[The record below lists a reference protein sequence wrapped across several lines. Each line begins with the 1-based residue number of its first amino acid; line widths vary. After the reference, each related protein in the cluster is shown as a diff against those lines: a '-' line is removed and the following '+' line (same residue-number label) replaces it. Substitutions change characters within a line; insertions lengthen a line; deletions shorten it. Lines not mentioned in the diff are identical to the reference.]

1 MRYLSKFIQVLGIL
15 LAGGVSF
22 FVAMTWLRP
31 ALVGPDS
38 IAEPV
43 LREATSSTAAVKST
57 PAVKGISAQREIA
70 LVVPQSSRTVHE
82 SNGDAFATQNWLPA
96 PPIVKAPPP
105 PPPPLPVAPVAPP
118 LPFVYLGLI
127 ERGNAKPQ
135 AFLAKGDSMLVVVAG
150 DALETV
156 YRVESLSAQQIVLT
170 HLPTNT
176 TQTLTAPGNQK

>member
-1 MRYLSKFIQVLGIL
+1 MRHLSKFIQVLGIL
-15 LAGGVSF
+15 LAGAVSF

-43 LREATSSTAAVKST
+43 LREALVSAVAAKSA
-57 PAVKGISAQREIA
+57 PAVRSVAAQREIV

-82 SNGDAFATQNWLPA
+82 SNGDAFATQSWLP
-96 PPIVKAPPP
+96 PPLIVKAPPP
-105 PPPPLPVAPVAPP
+105 PPPPLPVVPVAPQ

-135 AFLAKGDSMLVVVAG
+135 AFLAKGDAMLVVVAG
-150 DALETV
+150 DALESI
-156 YRVESLSAQQIVLT
+156 YRVESLNAQQIVLT

-176 TQTLTAPGNQK
+176 TQTLTIPGNQK